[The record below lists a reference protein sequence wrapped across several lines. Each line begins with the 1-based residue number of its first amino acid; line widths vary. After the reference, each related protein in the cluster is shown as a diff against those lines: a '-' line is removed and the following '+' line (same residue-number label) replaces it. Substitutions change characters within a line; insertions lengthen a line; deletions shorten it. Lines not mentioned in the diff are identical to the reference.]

1 MFGRISFALYFLI
14 VCIPYIAISQNGIP
28 PGDEGTAAVL
38 QSSPRH
44 GEYVDISF
52 AGSEFAIHSWVVYP
66 ERSEQAPII
75 IVIHEIYGLTDWIRA
90 VADQLANDGFIAI
103 APDFISGLG
112 PDGGGTKS
120 VDQRDEVVRLIRT
133 LQPADVAERLNA
145 VRRYALSIPA
155 GNGKIAT
162 LGFCWGGAMSFY
174 YATDQPDLDAAV
186 VYYGTSPET
195 ERLKHVN
202 APVLGLYGEDDA
214 RVNVTIE
221 PAAEKMEELGKT
233 FEYHIFP
240 GAGHGFLRAQSG
252 REGANLKA
260 SEQAWKRTVEFLSSE
275 LTTR

>member
-1 MFGRISFALYFLI
+1 MFRPNAFAAVILFFI
-14 VCIPYIAISQNGIP
+14 APFVAISQNGIP
-28 PGDEGTAAVL
+28 PGEEGAPEVL

-44 GEYVDISF
+44 GEYVDILFS
-52 AGSEFAIHSWVVYP
+52 GHEFPIHSWVVYP
-66 ERSEQAPII
+66 ERSEQAPVV

-90 VADQLANDGFIAI
+90 VADRLAQDGFIAI

-120 VDQRDEVVRLIRT
+120 VAERDQVVSLIRS
-133 LQPADVAERLNA
+133 LQPEDVADRLNA
-145 VRRYALSIPA
+145 VREYALSIPA

-162 LGFCWGGAMSFY
+162 LGFCWGGAMSYY
-174 YATDQPDLDAAV
+174 YATAQPELDAAV

-195 ERLKHVN
+195 SRLEYIN

-214 RVNVTIE
+214 RVNVTIG
-221 PAAEKMEELGKT
+221 PAAEEMQRLGKSY
-233 FEYHIFP
+233 EYHLYP

-260 SEQAWKRTVEFLSSE
+260 SEGAWKRTVEFLSSE
-275 LTTR
+275 LEIQ